1 MYDALKSFRERLS
14 LSLADLS
21 HVLGLSRSMLQKIE
35 NGQRSMNTMANFRLA
50 FLLDHEEKVDAPT
63 QVRLVENDEVEKQ
76 LDFMPLGRAKRI
88 TIPRNLGLGCD
99 IPNSER
105 AFPAVVRVL

>member
-35 NGQRSMNTMANFRLA
+35 NGQRSMNTKANFRLA

-63 QVRLVENDEVEKQ
+63 QVRLVENDEV
-76 LDFMPLGRAKRI
+76 
-88 TIPRNLGLGCD
+88 RNSWISCLLAERRGLQ
-99 IPNSER
+99 
-105 AFPAVVRVL
+105 FPGIWVWDAISRTANELSLRS